1 MSAAHEALEELH
13 RRVRRTLKVVKKEC
27 VQYKLVNN
35 VFNLWS
41 MFSYSIQFE
50 QSKHFLLQVPLTS
63 PEHLCHVHSDGCN
76 SGFSI
81 LPEDMPLK
89 EEK

>member
-13 RRVRRTLKVVKKEC
+13 RRVLRTLKVVKKEC

-35 VFNLWS
+35 VFKHVFL
-41 MFSYSIQFE
+41 FYSISLLL
-50 QSKHFLLQVPLTS
+50 QSKHSLLQVPLTS